1 MKFFSNFF
9 VVLVWCSVILLSSC
23 VREKENVEGE
33 NDDPNMM
40 GEQEREEIRVSE
52 GSIYQR
58 VRDHESLTFLR
69 DVLRSTGLDS
79 QLAQGGPYTLFAPSD
94 VAFEEM
100 RKLTEKKL
108 PDSVNH
114 EALKEILLHHVVEG
128 SYSAADL
135 ANTSSVVTLGGDTLK
150 IIKIEDRVTIDSVE
164 MIFADREADNG
175 YVHVIGEVLMPENQS
190 SN

>member
-1 MKFFSNFF
+1 MK
-9 VVLVWCSVILLSSC
+9 LLSYFCLLFSFFMLSTAC
-23 VREKENVEGE
+23 VREKENVEGA
-33 NDDPNMM
+33 NDDPNTMV
-40 GEQEREEIRVSE
+40 EQEREEIRVSE
-52 GSIYQR
+52 GDIYQR
-58 VRDHESLTFLR
+58 VRDHESLTFLS

-100 RKLTEKKL
+100 RKLSEKKL

-114 EALKEILLHHVVEG
+114 EALKEMLLHHVVEG

-135 ANTSSVVTLGGDTLK
+135 AKMSGVVTLGGDSLRV
-150 IIKIEDRVTIDSVE
+150 IKIEDKVTIDSAE

-175 YVHVIGEVLMPENQS
+175 YVHVIGEVLLPENQS